1 MRKVI
6 LLAGG
11 LLVLIAA
18 NAAIVQRERQLAS
31 GTPLILA
38 LAPRDPRSLMQGDY
52 MALAYALEREL
63 GNQEQDGRLV
73 LAPDAQGVARLVRI
87 DNGTPLAPGQVLVD
101 YRLRQGRVRIG
112 TDAWFFPEGKGA
124 TYVAAR
130 YGEFR
135 ADGRGAV
142 LLVRLLD
149 EQLKPLGSP

>member
-1 MRKVI
+1 MRKVL

-31 GTPLILA
+31 GTPVILA

-124 TYVAAR
+124 LYVAAR